1 MTDLADINRAMARRE
16 CQMRAAMPAAR
27 WAKNPVPSF
36 DDLVGAGEDRLQN
49 SEAERLGRLEI
60 DDQLEFRRLL
70 DRQIGGLGAL
80 EDFPRKC
87 RLPKSGREAD
97 SVTDQ
102 SAGQGEFTQRID
114 HRNGIACRPR
124 D

>member
-1 MTDLADINRAMARRE
+1 
-16 CQMRAAMPAAR
+16 MRAAMPAAR

-87 RLPKSGREAD
+87 RLAEKWP
-97 SVTDQ
+97 
-102 SAGQGEFTQRID
+102 
-114 HRNGIACRPR
+114 
-124 D
+124 

>member
-1 MTDLADINRAMARRE
+1 
-16 CQMRAAMPAAR
+16 MRAAMPAAR

-36 DDLVGAGEDRLQN
+36 DDLVGAGEDRLRN
-49 SEAERLGRLEI
+49 SEAERLRSLEI
-60 DDQLEFRRLL
+60 DDLLEFRRLL

-80 EDFPRKC
+80 EDLSRENAG
-87 RLPKSGREAD
+87 LPKSGREAD

-114 HRNGIACRPR
+114 HRNGIACRQR